1 MPESSLT
8 MKTPPGLAY
17 LKGADTIIF
26 AIRYGRI
33 LQNQQNLYVHDTNAN
48 DGLRNLRFSH

>member
-1 MPESSLT
+1 